1 MDITN
6 DMMLDALCLA
16 AYSDTEDTRIL
27 LHQVLQIYQ
36 DTKKKNH
43 DSVNLDLEVIFNIID
58 DIAKAD
64 VDLNRKSEVNRIILR
79 IKQSPIAEKDPTFL
93 TSVIEI
99 LNEDPANIKPS
110 RIRGLTRK
118 LQQWIVLTK
127 SRQQAQQLLMKCSRY
142 NPTDDVTNDVL
153 INDVAEYARTL
164 LAIQDNASGA
174 SETIDVVDMT
184 NPNSIKKALKIYKE
198 KRQSSVFKTGLK
210 QLNLMLSNGGFLR
223 GEFAAFAASSH
234 NFKSGMLMKCARWFC
249 TKSNI
254 PVPQGLTPAVV
265 MISLENEMPENT
277 MDLLKEAYVD
287 IYRQPI
293 PEGISEDEL
302 VDRISEYYSQK
313 NIKFIMYR
321 FDENFGFS
329 DFVKLMTG
337 LKNRGM
343 CVIATVIDY
352 ITLMRL
358 EGDDKD
364 NQPKR
369 LQKLGQHFA
378 NYAKRNDMLILSGLQ
393 LNSAADELNA
403 SGKTNIV
410 KQYNAFHLS
419 DCKGLIKELDIL
431 IFMYIEENQ
440 DGVPFLTLAWRKH
453 RGCKRPPKAHQY
465 AAYRFHPIMGIL
477 EDEDTEY
484 DFNRTDIY
492 SDDLPSEEEA
502 TALFD
507 GIRAQDKAAQ
517 VEEKAQEEE
526 LEPQDEYEFGV

>member
-16 AYSDTEDTRIL
+16 AFSDTEETRIL
-27 LHQVLQIYQ
+27 LNQVLQIYQ
-36 DTKKKNH
+36 DTKKKNQ
-43 DSVNLDLEVIFNIID
+43 DSVNQDLEVIFNVID
-58 DIAKAD
+58 DIVKAD

-79 IKQSPIAEKDPTFL
+79 VKKSPVAEKDPTFL
-93 TSVIEI
+93 NSVVEI
-99 LNEDPANIKPS
+99 LNEDPANIKAS
-110 RIRGLTRK
+110 RIRNLTRR
-118 LQQWIVLTK
+118 LQQWVVLTK
-127 SRQQAQQLLMKCSRY
+127 SRLQAQQLLMKCSRY

-153 INDVAEYARTL
+153 INDVAEYARNL
-164 LAIQDNASGA
+164 LSIQDNASGA

-184 NPNSIKKALKIYKE
+184 NPSSIKKALTIYKN
-198 KRQSSVFKTGLK
+198 KRKSSVFKTGLK
-210 QLNLMLSNGGFLR
+210 QLNRMLGENGGFLR
-223 GEFAAFAASSH
+223 GEFGAFAASSH

-249 TKSNI
+249 TKSDI
-254 PVPQGLTPAVV
+254 PVPAGMTPTVV
-265 MISLENEMPENT
+265 LISLENEMPENT
-277 MDLLKEAYVD
+277 MDMLKEAYVD

-293 PEGISEDEL
+293 PEGIKEDEL
-302 VDRISEYYSQK
+302 IESISDYYSQK
-313 NIKFIMYR
+313 NIKFVMYR

-329 DFVKLMTG
+329 DFVKLMTS
-337 LKNRGM
+337 LKNRGC
-343 CVIATVIDY
+343 CVIASVIDY

-403 SGKTNIV
+403 SGKTNVV
-410 KQYNAFHLS
+410 KLYNAFHLS

-440 DGVPFLTLAWRKH
+440 DGVPFLTLAFRKH
-453 RGCKRPPKAHQY
+453 RGCKRPPKKEQY
-465 AAYRFHPIMGIL
+465 AAYRFHPVMGIL
-477 EDEDTEY
+477 EDEGLDV
-484 DFNRTDIY
+484 DFNREDIY

-502 TALFD
+502 AALFD
-507 GIRAQDKAAQ
+507 GIRVHDKTVQA
-517 VEEKAQEEE
+517 EEKEQEEE
-526 LEPQDEYEFGV
+526 LEPQDEYEFG

>member
-16 AYSDTEDTRIL
+16 AYSDTEETKIL
-27 LHQVLQIYQ
+27 LNQVLQIYQ
-36 DTKKKNH
+36 DTKKKNQ
-43 DSVNLDLEVIFNIID
+43 DSVNQDLEIIFNIID

-79 IKQSPIAEKDPTFL
+79 IKKSPIAEKDPTFL

-110 RIRGLTRK
+110 RIRNLTRK
-118 LQQWIVLTK
+118 LQQWIVITK
-127 SRQQAQQLLMKCSRY
+127 SRMQAQQLLIKCSRY

-153 INDVAEYARTL
+153 INDVAEYARAL
-164 LAIQDNASGA
+164 LAIQDNAAGA

-184 NPNSIKKALKIYKE
+184 NPSSIKKALTVYKN
-198 KRQSSVFKTGLK
+198 KRKSSIFKTGLK
-210 QLNLMLSNGGFLR
+210 QLNRMLGENGGFLR
-223 GEFAAFAASSH
+223 GEFGAFAASSH

-254 PVPQGLTPAVV
+254 PVPQGMTPTVV
-265 MISLENEMPENT
+265 LISLENEVPENT
-277 MDLLKEAYVD
+277 MDMLREAYVD

-293 PEGISEDEL
+293 PDDMKEDEL
-302 VDRISEYYSQK
+302 IDKVSEYYSQK
-313 NIKFIMYR
+313 SIKFIMYR

-337 LKNRGM
+337 LKNRGL

-410 KQYNAFHLS
+410 KLYNAFHLS

-440 DGVPFLTLAWRKH
+440 DSVPFLTLAWRKH

-465 AAYRFHPIMGIL
+465 AAYRFHPVMGIL
-477 EDEDTEY
+477 EDEGTDME
-484 DFNRTDIY
+484 FHRPDIY
-492 SDDLPSEEEA
+492 SDELPTEEEA

-507 GIRAQDKAAQ
+507 GIRAQDKAIQ
-517 VEEKAQEEE
+517 QEDKAQEEE
-526 LEPQDEYEFGV
+526 LEPQDEYEFG